1 MADFANVTNVVT
13 GITTTPAPTF
23 GTTTTG
29 TLNDASAQLD
39 ITTTESGSTAFIGIN
54 LKNLVNGDDFDFTL
68 YRYNSL
74 AWSIYLR
81 YNITMAGGNISIDS
95 GAGAAIT
102 NLTEINYESIYLDS
116 THSLRILRTRN
127 SAIDR
132 NFLFRYNLCE

>member
-1 MADFANVTNVVT
+1 MSDFANVTNVVT

-29 TLNDASAQLD
+29 TLSDANTQLD
-39 ITTTESGSTAFIGIN
+39 ITTTESGSTAYIGIN
-54 LKNLVNGDDFDFTL
+54 LKNLANGDDFDFYL

-74 AWSIYLR
+74 IWSTYIR
-81 YNITMAGGNISIDS
+81 YNITMAAGAISINS

-102 NLTEINYESIYLDS
+102 NLTEINYENIYIDS

-127 SAIDR
+127 SAINR
-132 NFLFRYNLCE
+132 NFLYRYNLCE

>member
-1 MADFANVTNVVT
+1 MADFANVSNIVT
-13 GITTTPAPTF
+13 AVTTTPAPTF

-29 TLNDASAQLD
+29 TLNDANTQFD
-39 ITTTESGSTAFIGIN
+39 ITTAESGSNAFIGVN

-74 AWSIYLR
+74 AWSTYIR
-81 YNITMAGGNISIDS
+81 YNVTMAAGAISINS

-102 NLTEINYESIYLDS
+102 NLIEINYENIYIDSI
-116 THSLRILRTRN
+116 HSLRILRTRN

-132 NFLFRYNLCE
+132 NFLYRYNLSE